1 MASTSCC
8 RQSPSHPNHVSIKV
22 QRKGGGVV
30 VDWYTIDC
38 GQGDVTLYEKLVT
51 ASEFRPVN
59 FRDILSRTASAQLFC
74 NEGRVGRGVE
84 VYAGLQVGHACRQFG
99 HFVRIEVD
107 KTAASEGAEVPRP
120 KSAFEGIL
128 AYSVGFLRSLKSSA
142 LPVNPF
148 LKSQLR
154 FLGLLKV
161 RGRPRGCRGDILAI
175 TETWLN
181 DDVRDQ
187 EVIPPGYATYRKDR
201 HHTHAGRAG
210 GGILLAVSSN
220 VRSRR
225 RPDLEPKDE
234 ILVCEVQPPGL
245 GKLAT
250 VLCYRP
256 PSGDLST
263 FTVNLS
269 SALEKV
275 KDEYRMYC
283 VLGDLNLPKV
293 DWNSCAVTD
302 RGKESDFCEV
312 INDHFLYQHNMIPS
326 NHCNHILDL
335 VFTNIPE
342 KVSSIKELPTE
353 FDTDHTILEFGIH
366 CRLQPKRG
374 LSRKVFN
381 YRRAD
386 WDGLRAHLVSR
397 QLTEAVEQYQD
408 IDSAWEFFFF
418 SQPVRALAEGER
430 FNYASMD

>member
-1 MASTSCC
+1 
-8 RQSPSHPNHVSIKV
+8 
-22 QRKGGGVV
+22 
-30 VDWYTIDC
+30 
-38 GQGDVTLYEKLVT
+38 DVTLYEKLVT

-59 FRDILSRTASAQLFC
+59 FRDILSRTASAQFFC

-120 KSAFEGIL
+120 KSAFETPRGDHFCFKPVGSATLRRVYLAGGVMATQGIL

-154 FLGLLKV
+154 FLGLLKTV
-161 RGRPRGCRGDILAI
+161 ITLTQEELVVASFWPSLQTYAVGEGQTSNPR
-175 TETWLN
+175 T
-181 DDVRDQ
+181 
-187 EVIPPGYATYRKDR
+187 K
-201 HHTHAGRAG
+201 
-210 GGILLAVSSN
+210 
-220 VRSRR
+220 
-225 RPDLEPKDE
+225 
-234 ILVCEVQPPGL
+234 
-245 GKLAT
+245 
-250 VLCYRP
+250 
-256 PSGDLST
+256 
-263 FTVNLS
+263 FS
-269 SALEKV
+269 SAKFS
-275 KDEYRMYC
+275 
-283 VLGDLNLPKV
+283 LPA
-293 DWNSCAVTD
+293 W
-302 RGKESDFCEV
+302 
-312 INDHFLYQHNMIPS
+312 HNMIPS

-386 WDGLRAHLVSR
+386 WDSLRAHLVSR